1 MLIKVGFMLI
11 FQGLF
16 VLYDNTGTHCHFYQP
31 PIVHFSQLLY
41 LQAPDLCVA
50 HVYLCVYQGV
60 WHQYGGGVWWD
71 SWLSVHVRESR
82 VSGWRLWWDHLSKWL
97 LTESL
102 KSTVWIDRY
111 LQYYMAEF
119 NHLISTRLYLF
130 VFCLAVVVR
139 VHLANAVVLIP
150 DVFFTDYPP
159 GYLPSEDKTSK
170 NLLGSA
176 TSMCWSSIF
185 CLCFWFHEYLSVD
198 ARR

>member
-1 MLIKVGFMLI
+1 MIKVGFMLI

-16 VLYDNTGTHCHFYQP
+16 VLYDNTGTHCHFYQHILP
-31 PIVHFSQLLY
+31 CRFLILILFLHFSQLLY
-41 LQAPDLCVA
+41 LQVPDLCVA

-119 NHLISTRLYLF
+119 NHLISTQDCICLF
-130 VFCLAVVVR
+130 SVWQ
-139 VHLANAVVLIP
+139 
-150 DVFFTDYPP
+150 
-159 GYLPSEDKTSK
+159 
-170 NLLGSA
+170 LL
-176 TSMCWSSIF
+176 CVSIW
-185 CLCFWFHEYLSVD
+185 LMLLS
-198 ARR
+198 